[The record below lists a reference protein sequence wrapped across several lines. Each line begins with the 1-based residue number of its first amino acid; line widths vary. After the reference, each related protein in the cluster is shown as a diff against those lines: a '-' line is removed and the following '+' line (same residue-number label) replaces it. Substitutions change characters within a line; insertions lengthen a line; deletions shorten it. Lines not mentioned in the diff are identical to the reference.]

1 MNLSGANVTW
11 DRFEPAPRRIATSI
25 RDTTMWCH
33 SDTTL
38 FIDKTPYYYANPI
51 MYSFT
56 ELEEMAQWCWD
67 TFGPCGYHQETM
79 RTVWNYQAE
88 PDYIFWFAE
97 EKHLTMFIL
106 RWS

>member
-1 MNLSGANVTW
+1 MNLSGVKATGVW
-11 DRFEPAPRRIATSI
+11 IDEMGFEPADRRIATSI
-25 RDTTMWCH
+25 R
-33 SDTTL
+33 DTTL

-51 MYSFT
+51 MYSFI

-67 TFGPCGYHQETM
+67 TFGPCGYHYHQESM
-79 RTVWNYQAE
+79 QVVWNYRLD
-88 PDYIFWFAE
+88 PDYLFWFKE

>member
-1 MNLSGANVTW
+1 MNLSGVKATGVW
-11 DRFEPAPRRIATSI
+11 IDEMGFEPAARRIATFT
-25 RDTTMWCH
+25 R
-33 SDTTL
+33 DTTL
-38 FIDKTPYYYANPI
+38 FIDKTTYYYANPI

>member
-1 MNLSGANVTW
+1 MNLHGAKADW
-11 DRFEPAPRRIATSI
+11 LQLPQARRIATSI
-25 RDTTMWCH
+25 RDTA
-33 SDTTL
+33 L
-38 FIDKTPYYYANPI
+38 FIDKTPYCYANPI

-79 RTVWNYQAE
+79 QTVWNYRSD
-88 PDYIFWFAE
+88 PDYIFWFKE